1 MLWIAAYSIKLR
13 EVEEYGTYELC
24 FKRYVP
30 VVTADIL
37 CGKKGK
43 LQGEFEIYTLLS
55 LL

>member
-1 MLWIAAYSIKLR
+1 MK
-13 EVEEYGTYELC
+13 VEEYGTSELC
-24 FKRYVP
+24 CKRYVP

-43 LQGEFEIYTLLS
+43 LQDEFKIYTLLS